1 MLYNEK
7 KGCGSVFEKL
17 NEIKV
22 FRDPIH
28 SYVKVEYKIIWD
40 CINAREFQR
49 LRRVR
54 QLGGAFIVYHTA
66 EHSRFSHSLGVY
78 EIVRQLVSENREIHN
93 ALSEYDRLT
102 VMLAGLLHDLGH
114 GPYSHSFEA
123 VTGISHE
130 QITGRIIL
138 EDSEIHR
145 ILANGS
151 PALAK
156 DVASVIDK
164 THPNQILSQ
173 LVSGQL
179 DADRMDYLLRDAYFT
194 GTTYGEFDM
203 ARILRTLQ
211 IREGKLTVKE
221 SGIHSVE
228 DYIMARYHMYWQ
240 VYYHPVARSY
250 EAILHAMF
258 TRYRELLELGY
269 ESIFAPMDPFMKNE
283 EVSLEAHYQL
293 DESCC
298 NYGMGLFTQCS
309 DPILSDLADRLVN
322 RHLFGYQ
329 DVESEE
335 DVMFMQKKV
344 EEAGLD
350 PRYYLLEDTASQQ
363 PYVPYHKD
371 KENFVYVL
379 CSDGAVRELSKCS
392 VIVSALLNA
401 EDKKDYKMYFPKE
414 LD

>member
-1 MLYNEK
+1 M
-7 KGCGSVFEKL
+7 FEKL

-49 LRRVR
+49 LRRIR

-78 EIVRQLVSENREIHN
+78 EIVRQLVSDNREIHN
-93 ALSEYDRLT
+93 ALSEYERLT

-123 VTGISHE
+123 VTGVSHE
-130 QITGRIIL
+130 EITGRILL

-145 ILANGS
+145 ILSAAS
-151 PALAK
+151 DELAK

-164 THPNQILSQ
+164 THPNKILSQ
-173 LVSGQL
+173 MVSGQL
-179 DADRMDYLLRDAYFT
+179 DADRMDYLLRDAYFS
-194 GTTYGEFDM
+194 GATYGEFDM

-211 IREGKLTVKE
+211 IRNGKLAIKE
-221 SGIHSVE
+221 SGIHAVE

-258 TRYRELLELGY
+258 RRYRELLENGHP
-269 ESIFAPMDPFMKNE
+269 SIFKPIDPFMLNQE
-283 EVSLEAHYQL
+283 ISLEAHYQL
-293 DESCC
+293 DESSC
-298 NYGMGLFTQCS
+298 NYGMGLFVKS
-309 DPILSDLADRLVN
+309 DDAILSDLASRLVN
-322 RHLFGYQ
+322 RNLFGYKNVNCVD
-329 DVESEE
+329 DVG
-335 DVMFMQKKV
+335 DMQKKV
-344 EEAGLD
+344 EDAQLD
-350 PRYYLLEDTASQQ
+350 VRYYLLQDTASQK
-363 PYVPYHKD
+363 PYMPYHKST
-371 KENFVYVL
+371 ENFVYVL
-379 CSDGAVRELSKCS
+379 CSDGEIRELSKCS
-392 VIVSALLNA
+392 TIVSALLNA
-401 EDKKDYKMYFPKE
+401 EDKKDDKMYYPKE

>member
-1 MLYNEK
+1 M
-7 KGCGSVFEKL
+7 FEKL
-17 NEIKV
+17 DEIKV

-54 QLGGAFIVYHTA
+54 QLGGSFIVYHTA

-78 EIVRQLVSENREIHN
+78 EIVRQLVSDNRDIHD

-123 VTGISHE
+123 VTGVSHE
-130 QITGRIIL
+130 DFTARIIL

-145 ILANGS
+145 ILAAGS
-151 PALAK
+151 PTLAK

-164 THPNQILSQ
+164 THPNAILSQ
-173 LVSGQL
+173 MVSGQL

-211 IREGKLTVKE
+211 IRDDKLTVKE

-258 TRYRELLELGY
+258 RRYRELLETGHT
-269 ESIFAPMDPFMKNE
+269 SIFALMDPFMTND
-283 EVSLEAHYQL
+283 VISLEAHYQL

-298 NYGMGLFTQCS
+298 NYGMGLFMRCD

-322 RHLFGYQ
+322 RHLFEYR
-329 DVESEE
+329 DVESEN
-335 DVMFMQKKV
+335 DVAEMQKKI
-344 EEAGLD
+344 EAAGLD
-350 PRYYLLEDTASQQ
+350 ARYYLLQDTASQQ

-379 CSDGAVRELSKCS
+379 CTDGEVRELSKCS

-401 EDKKDYKMYFPKE
+401 EDKKDYKMYYPKE
-414 LD
+414 MD

>member
-1 MLYNEK
+1 M
-7 KGCGSVFEKL
+7 FEKL
-17 NEIKV
+17 NEVKV

-49 LRRVR
+49 LRRIR

-78 EIVRQLVSENREIHN
+78 EIVRQLVSDNREIHH
-93 ALSEYDRLT
+93 ALSEYERLT

-123 VTGISHE
+123 VTGVSHE
-130 QITGRIIL
+130 EITGRILL

-145 ILANGS
+145 ILSAASEN
-151 PALAK
+151 LAR

-164 THPNQILSQ
+164 THPNKILSQ
-173 LVSGQL
+173 MVSGQL
-179 DADRMDYLLRDAYFT
+179 DADRMDYLLRDAYFS
-194 GTTYGEFDM
+194 GATYGEFDM

-211 IREGKLTVKE
+211 IRNDKLTIKE
-221 SGIHSVE
+221 SGIHAVE

-258 TRYRELLELGY
+258 RRYRELLESGHP
-269 ESIFAPMDPFMKNE
+269 SIFEPIDSFMLNQDI
-283 EVSLEAHYQL
+283 SLEAHYRL
-293 DESCC
+293 DESSC
-298 NYGMGLFTQCS
+298 NYGMGLFVQS
-309 DPILSDLADRLVN
+309 DDAILSDLASRLVN
-322 RHLFGYQ
+322 RNLFGYKNVNCVD
-329 DVESEE
+329 DVGE
-335 DVMFMQKKV
+335 MQKKV
-344 EEAGLD
+344 EEAQLD
-350 PRYYLLEDTASQQ
+350 VRYYLLKDTASQK
-363 PYVPYHKD
+363 PYVTYHKST
-371 KENFVYVL
+371 ENFVYVL
-379 CSDGAVRELSKCS
+379 CSDGEIRELSKCS
-392 VIVSALLNA
+392 TIVSALLNA
-401 EDKKDYKMYFPKE
+401 EDKKDDKMYYPKE

>member
-1 MLYNEK
+1 M
-7 KGCGSVFEKL
+7 FEKL
-17 NEIKV
+17 NEVKV

-49 LRRVR
+49 LRRIR
-54 QLGGAFIVYHTA
+54 QLGGSFIVYHTA

-78 EIVRQLVSENREIHN
+78 EIVRQLVSENREIHH
-93 ALSEYDRLT
+93 ALSEYDRVT

-123 VTGISHE
+123 VTGVSHE
-130 QITGRIIL
+130 EITGRIIL

-145 ILANGS
+145 ILEKGS
-151 PALAK
+151 PKLAK

-211 IREGKLTVKE
+211 IKEGKLTVKE

-258 TRYRELLELGY
+258 RRYRELLEMGHA
-269 ESIFAPMDPFMKNE
+269 SIFEPMDPFMKHE
-283 EVSLEAHYQL
+283 HVSLEDHYLL

-298 NYGMGLFTQCS
+298 NYGMGLFTQCD
-309 DPILSDLADRLVN
+309 DPILKDLADRLVN
-322 RHLFGYQ
+322 RKLFGYR
-329 DVESEE
+329 DVKSEE
-335 DVMFMQKKV
+335 DVGIMQKKI

-350 PRYYLLEDTASQQ
+350 PRYYLLQDTASQQ

-379 CSDGAVRELSKCS
+379 RSDGTVSELSKCS

-401 EDKKDYKMYFPKE
+401 EDKQDYKMYYPKE

>member
-1 MLYNEK
+1 M
-7 KGCGSVFEKL
+7 FEKL

-49 LRRVR
+49 LRRIR

-78 EIVRQLVSENREIHN
+78 EIVRQLVSDNREIHN
-93 ALSEYDRLT
+93 ALSEYERLT

-123 VTGISHE
+123 VTGVSHE
-130 QITGRIIL
+130 EITGRILL

-145 ILANGS
+145 ILSAAS
-151 PALAK
+151 DELAK

-164 THPNQILSQ
+164 THPNKILSQ
-173 LVSGQL
+173 MVSGQL
-179 DADRMDYLLRDAYFT
+179 DADRMDYLLRDAYFS
-194 GTTYGEFDM
+194 GATYGEFDM

-211 IREGKLTVKE
+211 IRDGKLAIKE
-221 SGIHSVE
+221 SGIHAVE

-258 TRYRELLELGY
+258 RRYRELLENGHP
-269 ESIFAPMDPFMKNE
+269 SIFEPIDPFMLNQE
-283 EVSLEAHYQL
+283 ISLEAHYQL
-293 DESCC
+293 DESSC
-298 NYGMGLFTQCS
+298 NYGMGLFVQS
-309 DPILSDLADRLVN
+309 DDAILSDLASRLVN
-322 RHLFGYQ
+322 RNLFGYKNVNCVD
-329 DVESEE
+329 DVG
-335 DVMFMQKKV
+335 DMQKKV
-344 EEAGLD
+344 EDAQLD
-350 PRYYLLEDTASQQ
+350 VRYYLLQDTASQK
-363 PYVPYHKD
+363 PYMPYHKST
-371 KENFVYVL
+371 ENFVYVL
-379 CSDGAVRELSKCS
+379 CSDGEIRELSKCS
-392 VIVSALLNA
+392 TIVSALLNA
-401 EDKKDYKMYFPKE
+401 EDKKDDKMYYPKE